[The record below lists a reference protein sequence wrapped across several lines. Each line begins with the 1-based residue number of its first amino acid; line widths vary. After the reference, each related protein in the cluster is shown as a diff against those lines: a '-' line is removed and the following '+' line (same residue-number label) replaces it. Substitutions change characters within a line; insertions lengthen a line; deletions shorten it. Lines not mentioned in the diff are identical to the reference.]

1 MEVKQVRYKC
11 LLTEFLT
18 DVNNEGIPYGAK
30 FSIIMNIAGYNRLVE
45 DDLISIDK
53 GEISRVCIYKE
64 NIPLIVQNT
73 GEILETYAGRGISIT
88 TDITL
93 MDIPKL
99 IIYPIMEVI
108 PYRITVNLTQLNNL
122 KIDTIVCILRPN
134 YNPVGDLISME
145 LSWRV
150 LSENELIVESKTS
163 EDMFEPEDIYIAKK
177 VNKSTRFKLYDARL
191 NSDLHREVYARN
203 FKDVFENKKYY
214 MEGE

>member
-1 MEVKQVRYKC
+1 MRYKC

-99 IIYPIMEVI
+99 IIYPIMEAI

-122 KIDTIVCILRPN
+122 KIDTIVCILYPL
-134 YNPVGDLISME
+134 YNPVGELISIG

-150 LSENELIVESKTS
+150 LSEDELIVESKTS
-163 EDMFEPEDIYIAKK
+163 EDVFEPEDIYIAKRID
-177 VNKSTRFKLYDARL
+177 KSTRFKLYDVYL
-191 NSDLHREVYARN
+191 GSNLHREVSIRS

-214 MEGE
+214 IERR

>member
-1 MEVKQVRYKC
+1 MRYKC

-64 NIPLIVQNT
+64 NIPLILQNT
-73 GEILETYAGRGISIT
+73 GEILETYAGRGISLT

-122 KIDTIVCILRPN
+122 KIDTIVCILCPN

-163 EDMFEPEDIYIAKK
+163 EDVFEPEDIYIAKK